1 MYVWD
6 QEGSENMKSTLVSN
20 FFPHGLYFFIMLG
33 KSKTEWMQQNENILS
48 NFPCKSKHGPLS
60 FI

>member
-1 MYVWD
+1 MFWSRGKWKY
-6 QEGSENMKSTLVSN
+6 EKYSRLK

-33 KSKTEWMQQNENILS
+33 NSKTEWMQQNENILN